1 MRASPSASEE
11 ISRILRGELSTL
23 EVGDAVTALFR
34 ERSLVGTVR
43 YLGPVAFAEGEWVGV
58 QVGAG
63 QGVCDGTVGN
73 TTYFVSRPGRAIF
86 VPVRDATPLRPRA
99 DEAAPSGVPSPS
111 AALGD
116 QPSAAQH
123 PSRRDQDGAAAHSPR
138 TTAAA
143 AGAPRA
149 AARQAQ
155 GNSYQQT
162 LVHRAAQRL

>member
-63 QGVCDGTVGN
+63 QGVW
-73 TTYFVSRPGRAIF
+73 
-86 VPVRDATPLRPRA
+86 
-99 DEAAPSGVPSPS
+99 
-111 AALGD
+111 
-116 QPSAAQH
+116 
-123 PSRRDQDGAAAHSPR
+123 
-138 TTAAA
+138 
-143 AGAPRA
+143 
-149 AARQAQ
+149 
-155 GNSYQQT
+155 
-162 LVHRAAQRL
+162 